1 MRLNFV
7 SLSVRNFMS
16 IGNDPMVYAFDGT
29 NKLFMGPNGSGKSTL
44 TDALCFGLYGRAY
57 RSVTKGQLVNSI
69 NGRETEVHVSFMK
82 GQKHY
87 LVYRGIKPDVL
98 EIFEDSI
105 LIEPPKNVR
114 DYQDYLETEILGMSF
129 PAFIQIVI
137 LGSARYTPF
146 MSLSASARRLVI
158 DDVLSLSQITLMF
171 DRTKELCRDN
181 ERELETIGIRRKHA
195 MDLKEQVEQTI
206 RKFKEID
213 KVSEEDFEEGR
224 AKIMETIRTKK
235 FELDALSVQSGL
247 MEDFTAIPESLG
259 EVRMHRTRLVA
270 MKAGL
275 SERLKKAKEG
285 ILFFGEHSV
294 CPTCEQDVEEA
305 FRDAKVMSY
314 METVES
320 IEHAF
325 VQIDG
330 KMEDLSKEETRL
342 VNGLAQKEARDRKV
356 ADLKAYVTSMK
367 TELSRRKTSSTPVSD
382 ITEFLQK
389 RDAYDREIS
398 DLLAEEGRLVV
409 RRECLRI
416 VRNNLDEKA
425 LKADIISTYIPQINA
440 RISHYLDLLG
450 FNVDF
455 VLDETFKETIH
466 SRGRD
471 KFSYE
476 SFSEGQKR
484 RIDLALL
491 FTWRDIANMKHSVS
505 TNLLIM
511 DEVFDSSLDA
521 DGIESVTN
529 LMDDVGKD
537 TSIIV
542 ISHGSDELQTR
553 FDHVYRVSMPYDFT
567 VIEEIS

>member
-16 IGNDPMVYAFDGT
+16 IGNDPMDYVFDGT
-29 NKLFMGPNGSGKSTL
+29 NKLFMGSNGSGKSTL

-69 NGRETEVHVSFMK
+69 NGKETEVHVSFMK

-87 LVYRGIKPDVL
+87 LVHRGIKPDVL

-158 DDVLSLSQITLMF
+158 DDVLSLSQITTMF
-171 DRTKELCRDN
+171 DRTKELYRAND
-181 ERELETIGIRRKHA
+181 RELELVQTRHKHVK
-195 MDLKEQVEQTI
+195 DLKEQVEQTI

-224 AKIMETIRTKK
+224 AKIMETIRAKK

-247 MEDFTAIPESLG
+247 MEDFTVIPESLG
-259 EVRMHRTRLVA
+259 EVRKHRTRLVA

-294 CPTCEQDVEEA
+294 CPTCEQDVEET

-320 IEHAF
+320 IERAF

-342 VNGLAQKEARDRKV
+342 ANGLAQKEARDRKI
-356 ADLKAYVTSMK
+356 ADLKAYVASMK
-367 TELSRRKTSSTPVSD
+367 TELSRRKTSSTPASD

-389 RDAYDREIS
+389 RDTYDREIS